1 MASEPVL
8 EVVPEEAL
16 VEGAMIVV
24 HVAAPSPPHGAA
36 TTSSP
41 TPRTTAATSAAAG
54 VAVGPK
60 VIMGHPTFYAPDDIR
75 LDESVILAHRALSE
89 VQHVLHREDEGLADE
104 RRRLQLWAAM
114 HGSIASIYRWRPST
128 NATLTPSGPLPMR
141 RSCTH
146 QPRPGPAPSSSRR
159 RTLLCAQAG

>member
-16 VEGAMIVV
+16 VEGAMIVM

-41 TPRTTAATSAAAG
+41 APRTTAAASAAAG

-75 LDESVILAHRALSE
+75 LDESVSLAHRALSE
-89 VQHVLHREDEGLADE
+89 VQRVLHREDEGLTDE
-104 RRRLQLWAAM
+104 RWRLQLWAAM
-114 HGSIASIYRWRPST
+114 HGSMASIYRWRPST
-128 NATLTPSGPLPMR
+128 SATPTPSGPLPMR

-146 QPRPGPAPSSSRR
+146 QPRPGCRI
-159 RTLLCAQAG
+159 

>member
-41 TPRTTAATSAAAG
+41 APRTTAVASAAAG

-75 LDESVILAHRALSE
+75 LDESVSLAHRLCPRCNVYCTGRMRVSRMSAGACSC
-89 VQHVLHREDEGLADE
+89 GLPCTVAWL
-104 RRRLQLWAAM
+104 RSTGGGHQPARHRLQVGPYRCAGAV
-114 HGSIASIYRWRPST
+114 HISRGPGVGSRIPTR
-128 NATLTPSGPLPMR
+128 G
-141 RSCTH
+141 
-146 QPRPGPAPSSSRR
+146 G
-159 RTLLCAQAG
+159 G